1 MLAEIQAKKE
11 AVGKE
16 EEEKRRKYE
25 KKLAKAREQAKA
37 IAESVPEKS
46 PAQPEETAVE
56 RKKPPRQPFND
67 RNCL

>member
-1 MLAEIQAKKE
+1 MLAEIQAKKDAAE
-11 AVGKE
+11 KE

-37 IAESVPEKS
+37 NAEAIPEKS

-56 RKKPPRQPFND
+56 KKKPPR
-67 RNCL
+67 